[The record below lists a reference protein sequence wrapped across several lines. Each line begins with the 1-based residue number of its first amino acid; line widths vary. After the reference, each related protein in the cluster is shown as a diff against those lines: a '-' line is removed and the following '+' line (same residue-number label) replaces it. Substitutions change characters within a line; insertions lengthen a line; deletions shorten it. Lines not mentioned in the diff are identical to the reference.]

1 MQRTGSWLGSSR
13 TQLGREA
20 YMVPERPMLV
30 GAVVILC
37 FVSALA
43 AWGWLAPV
51 SGAAIANGHL
61 QVEGKRQSVQHPYG
75 GVVKELLVRE
85 GDVVAKGQPL
95 IRLVDTEPRSR
106 LDVLRAEFVGLK
118 AQEARLKSER
128 DGNAGPAFGPE
139 LTAKGGDPN
148 ESQAMANERATM
160 AARKLQFEAEV
171 EALQKKIAQLHE
183 EIAGAQAMVKGYER
197 QHELLLEETAGAR
210 HLLSQGYTAK
220 TRVMALERDLAK
232 LDAERSAKRSDI
244 ARMEQE
250 IAQTNV
256 EIARSQRAR
265 VREITEQL
273 RATQSRLSEIAPQI
287 DAARDVVARTEIP
300 APASGAVVGLSVFT
314 EGGVVQAGARLL
326 DIIPTGDRLMVEAR
340 LSLADVNEVAA
351 GRRADV
357 RLTSVNRN
365 ERPILGGKI
374 YTVSADRITDE
385 KSGQA
390 FYAIQVSLDENDV
403 RNSRVDLQPGMPAE
417 VIVTTRARTL
427 FEYLISPLSDEIT
440 RAFRER

>member
-1 MQRTGSWLGSSR
+1 
-13 TQLGREA
+13 
-20 YMVPERPMLV
+20 
-30 GAVVILC
+30 
-37 FVSALA
+37 
-43 AWGWLAPV
+43 
-51 SGAAIANGHL
+51 
-61 QVEGKRQSVQHPYG
+61 
-75 GVVKELLVRE
+75 
-85 GDVVAKGQPL
+85 
-95 IRLVDTEPRSR
+95 
-106 LDVLRAEFVGLK
+106 
-118 AQEARLKSER
+118 
-128 DGNAGPAFGPE
+128 
-139 LTAKGGDPN
+139 
-148 ESQAMANERATM
+148 
-160 AARKLQFEAEV
+160 
-171 EALQKKIAQLHE
+171 
-183 EIAGAQAMVKGYER
+183 
-197 QHELLLEETAGAR
+197 
-210 HLLSQGYTAK
+210 
-220 TRVMALERDLAK
+220 
-232 LDAERSAKRSDI
+232 
-244 ARMEQE
+244 MEQE

-374 YTVSADRITDE
+374 HTVSADRITDD